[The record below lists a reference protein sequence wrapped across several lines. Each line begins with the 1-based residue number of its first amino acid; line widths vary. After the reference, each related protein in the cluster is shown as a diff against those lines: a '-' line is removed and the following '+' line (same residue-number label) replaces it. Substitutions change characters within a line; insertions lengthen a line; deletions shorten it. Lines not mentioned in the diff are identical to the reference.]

1 MHMPQC
7 GKTGSVCITRG
18 MASAA
23 SYVSIRF
30 PSDVFSILTLYFPK
44 DMVGI
49 LQEYALG
56 ALIWQERSTHTGSY
70 VNWIGSFMH
79 GQLSFDN
86 CVTTDHAA
94 AQYIRVW
101 MIPSYWRQV
110 GGYEGRSYCT
120 ANQLEGQL
128 MLGHPAHLPSQ
139 LLYEST
145 LSSFTFDRLI
155 QRLTEHTTTTATV
168 ATMKTENDFDFIRIE
183 HHRFEGSKTTNEF
196 HEVRA
201 NIMPFLIQELKEVHK
216 WIQKEIRDQCK

>member
-1 MHMPQC
+1 
-7 GKTGSVCITRG
+7 

-23 SYVSIRF
+23 H
-30 PSDVFSILTLYFPK
+30 K
-44 DMVGI
+44 
-49 LQEYALG
+49 
-56 ALIWQERSTHTGSY
+56 
-70 VNWIGSFMH
+70 
-79 GQLSFDN
+79 QLSLDN
-86 CVTTDHAA
+86 SVTTDHAA

-110 GGYEGRSYCT
+110 GGYERRSYCT

-139 LLYEST
+139 LLFEST

-155 QRLTEHTTTTATV
+155 QRLTEHTTTTA
-168 ATMKTENDFDFIRIE
+168 ATMKTASDFDFIRIE
-183 HHRFEGSKTTNEF
+183 HHRFEGCKTTNEF

-216 WIQKEIRDQCK
+216 WIQKEIRDECK